1 MVGDAMAHT
10 EAIVKLAHAELAAF
24 LRGTEAGIGQGDQ
37 QERGN
42 TWIETLIS
50 RDWTE
55 HNYPGFFRAVT
66 ILTILQLVSD
76 EQPRTPREARKGEKH
91 DVGQPLISV

>member
-1 MVGDAMAHT
+1 MVGNAMAHT

-42 TWIETLIS
+42 EWIETLIS
-50 RDWTE
+50 RDWPE
-55 HNYPGFFRAVT
+55 RNYQGFFRAVT
-66 ILTILQLVSD
+66 ILTMLQLVSD
-76 EQPRTPREARKGEKH
+76 EPRRTPRKATKGEKH